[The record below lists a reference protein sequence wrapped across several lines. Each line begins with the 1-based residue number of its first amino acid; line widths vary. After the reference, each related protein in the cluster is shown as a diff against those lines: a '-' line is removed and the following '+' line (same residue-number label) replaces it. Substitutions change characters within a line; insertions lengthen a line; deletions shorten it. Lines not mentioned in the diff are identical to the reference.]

1 MKKIEFVFR
10 ELLFQCIEKQNRRF
24 TQLGLS
30 KELGLSLSMISF
42 ALKPLKKMNAVEVR
56 QRGFSVIDPRKVLYH
71 WASVRNIEK
80 DIAFSTRVEM
90 PVIEI
95 EKAMPDNIMYGAYS
109 AYKLKFK
116 DAPAD
121 YSEVYVYG
129 DESLKKR
136 FPEAKGPP
144 NLFILKK
151 DELMERYGK
160 LTAMAQTFVDLW
172 NIKTWYANDYLKAL
186 EARINERLLE

>member
-10 ELLFQCIEKQNRRF
+10 ELLFQAIEKQNRRF
-24 TQLGLS
+24 TQLALS
-30 KELGLSLSMISF
+30 KELWLSTSMISF

-71 WASVRNIEK
+71 WASMRNIEK
-80 DIAFSTRVEM
+80 DIVYSTRVEM

-95 EKAMPDNIMYGAYS
+95 EKAMPDNIVFGAYS
-109 AYKLKFK
+109 AYRLRFK

-121 YSEVYVYG
+121 YAEVYVYG
-129 DESLKKR
+129 DETLKKR
-136 FPEAKGPP
+136 FPEAKGPA
-144 NLFILKK
+144 NLFVLKK
-151 DELMERYGK
+151 DQFMEKYGK

-172 NIKTWYANDYLKAL
+172 NIKSWYASEYLKAL
-186 EARINERLLE
+186 EARINERILE

>member
-10 ELLFQCIEKQNRRF
+10 ELLFQCLEKSNRRF

-30 KELGLSLSMISF
+30 KQLGLSTSMISF
-42 ALKPLKKMNAVEVR
+42 ALNPLKKMNAVEVR
-56 QRGFSVIDPRKVLYH
+56 QRGFSVIDPRKVLFH
-71 WASVRNIEK
+71 WASVRNVEK
-80 DIAFSTRVEM
+80 DILYKTRAEM

-95 EKAMPDNIMYGAYS
+95 EKAMPDNIVYGAYS
-109 AYKLKFK
+109 AYRLKFK

-121 YSEVYVYG
+121 YSEAYIYG

-136 FPEAKGPP
+136 FPEAKGPA
-144 NLFILKK
+144 NLFVLKK
-151 DELMERYGK
+151 DAMMERYGK
-160 LTAMAQTFVDLW
+160 FTTMAQTFVDLW

-186 EARINERLLE
+186 EARINERILE

>member
-10 ELLFQCIEKQNRRF
+10 ELLFQAIEKGNRRF

-30 KELGLSLSMISF
+30 KQLGLSTSMISF

-80 DIAFSTRVEM
+80 DIVYSARVEM

-95 EKAMPDNIMYGAYS
+95 EKAMPDNIVYGAYS
-109 AYKLKFK
+109 AYRLKFK

-121 YSEVYVYG
+121 YSEAYIYG
-129 DESLKKR
+129 DETLKTR
-136 FPEAKGPP
+136 FPEAKGPA
-144 NLFILKK
+144 NLFVLKK
-151 DELMERYGK
+151 DPLMERYGK
-160 LTAMAQTFVDLW
+160 LTTMAQTFVDLW
-172 NIKTWYANDYLKAL
+172 NIKSWYASEYMKAL